1 MQKNQKY
8 IGLYIDEETK
18 NKWKQFARKE
28 GYSSLSKFIRD
39 VVNFYINSNIKISYI
54 KNFSKIFENLK
65 KPLTSIKGFSQL
77 MLEYDSK
84 FLNQDALR
92 KIKEIFNSSIFLEE
106 KINDIFSEIENENQ
120 QYDILI
126 VDENDSSNLILY
138 EWFKNKGLKVKI
150 LHNIPEG
157 LIYLKNNTPK
167 IVLMDVSLDENHI
180 SKLCQEIRVYLPKKS
195 KIILISASPEK
206 IVKKVVEKSDLDGYI
221 LKPFDF
227 SKLESLLRTLSEEY

>member
-167 IVLMDVSLDENHI
+167 IVLMDVSLDKNHI
-180 SKLCQEIRVYLPKKS
+180 SKLCFEIRVYLPKKS
-195 KIILISASPEK
+195 KIILLSASPEK
-206 IVKKVVEKSDLDGYI
+206 IVKKVVEQSDLDGYI

-227 SKLESLLRTLSEEY
+227 SKLESLLRSLSEEY